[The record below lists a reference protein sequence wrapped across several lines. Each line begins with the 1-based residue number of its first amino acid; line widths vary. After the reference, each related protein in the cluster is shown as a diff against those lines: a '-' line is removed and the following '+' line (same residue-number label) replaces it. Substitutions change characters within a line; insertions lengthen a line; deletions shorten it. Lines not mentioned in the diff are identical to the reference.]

1 MRLRNVLLLDLVVL
15 AACVPGILNVVAK
28 DQVSTAE
35 GVVAW
40 ISAVGFVVALLALLV
55 LGVFGV
61 LRLFRRTPSRRA

>member
-1 MRLRNVLLLDLVVL
+1 VRLRTVFLLDLVVL

-55 LGVFGV
+55 LGVFGA
-61 LRLFRRTPSRRA
+61 LRLLRERPSRRA

>member
-1 MRLRNVLLLDLVVL
+1 MRRRNVLLLDLVVL

-28 DQVSTAE
+28 DRVSTAE

-55 LGVFGV
+55 LGVLGV
-61 LRLFRRTPSRRA
+61 VRLFRGRA